1 MDYSKDIINV
11 EEARA
16 ISKKMDTMQTME
28 EEAVKKLV
36 AKMERSIR
44 EYANKGKWASS
55 LRLPSGYFDSF
66 LTKQKLH
73 IQRQAMDQLK
83 ANGFEVNKLTD
94 YEYIILWK

>member
-1 MDYSKDIINV
+1 MEYSKDIINV

-16 ISKKMDTMQTME
+16 ISKKMDTMQTMG

-36 AKMERSIR
+36 AKMEKSIR
-44 EYANKGKWASS
+44 EDANKGKWASS